1 MFKPGLLVL
10 RRTRLIG
17 KLEPRRDGP
26 YEVRATSGQLRQ
38 RVTIRR
44 IADGQEYTLHAR
56 RLVPY
61 LEDLALTPAE
71 VSDIDEARPS
81 FEDDD
86 VEGSPK
92 RAKAAPKRKRGRPRK
107 KPPE

>member
-1 MFKPGLLVL
+1 M
-10 RRTRLIG
+10 
-17 KLEPRRDGP
+17 
-26 YEVRATSGQLRQ
+26 
-38 RVTIRR
+38 
-44 IADGQEYTLHAR
+44 HAR

-61 LEDLALTPAE
+61 LEDLALTSAE

-92 RAKAAPKRKRGRPRK
+92 RAKAAPKRKRGRPRRT
-107 KPPE
+107 PPE